1 MNSQHGNGN
10 SVGGKDEKAFSFFFK
25 NKQTGNAHVCEAF
38 RDL

>member
-1 MNSQHGNGN
+1 MEMEILL
-10 SVGGKDEKAFSFFFK
+10 VEKMKKLFLFFK